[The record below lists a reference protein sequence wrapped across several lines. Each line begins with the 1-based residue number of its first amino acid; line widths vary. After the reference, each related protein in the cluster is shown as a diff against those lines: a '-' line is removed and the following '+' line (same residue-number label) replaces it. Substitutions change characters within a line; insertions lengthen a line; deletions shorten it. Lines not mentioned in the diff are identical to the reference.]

1 MISVI
6 SVISYTGGFINGFPV
21 FIFLVPRE
29 GGGVEGSNGTTE
41 QLCAWVDMG
50 S

>member
-1 MISVI
+1 MISYI
-6 SVISYTGGFINGFPV
+6 GGFINGFLVVV
-21 FIFLVPRE
+21 FLIPRE
-29 GGGVEGSNGTTE
+29 GGGVEGINGTTE